1 MSDVIRISETTYK
14 SLESLARGFDT
25 PGSVID
31 RLLDFY
37 EKHHISSD
45 PSPEPLIQEVST
57 KFTIPEEPDLTH
69 TKVLEGRFGNEKVRN
84 WMDLV
89 YAAHKYALK
98 HFGNFQALQKATH
111 SNIVKGSL
119 NRRGY
124 HEYPDIEISIQG
136 EDANDSWHN
145 ALHLAREISVSG
157 IEVLF
162 QWRNKK
168 GAAHPGQKGRLFWDG
183 QKLNCEMYKI

>member
-1 MSDVIRISETTYK
+1 MSQVIRISESTYK
-14 SLESLARGFDT
+14 RLESLARGFDT
-25 PGSVID
+25 PGNLID

-37 EKHHISSD
+37 EKHHTSSGPSSEPFPLVVSKKAINTVD
-45 PSPEPLIQEVST
+45 PDSH
-57 KFTIPEEPDLTH
+57 PDLTH
-69 TKVLEGRFGNEKVRN
+69 TKVLEGRFGNQNVRN

-89 YAAHKYALK
+89 YAAHKHALK
-98 HFGNFQALQKATH
+98 HFGNFQALQKVTL

-119 NRRGY
+119 NERGY
-124 HEYPDIEISIQG
+124 HEYPDIAISIQG

-145 ALHLAREISVSG
+145 ALHLAREINVSN

-168 GAAHPGQKGRLFWDG
+168 GAAHPGQKGRLFWEA
-183 QKLNCEMYKI
+183 QQ